1 MKPLRQLAH
10 WIADFDGTRVP
21 SGIIEY
27 AKMLILDQIGCQVA
41 GRQFKWSRAVEK
53 ATALSFTGTDAFAL
67 GPKRRVDV
75 MPAAAL
81 AFVNS
86 ALGHAFEADDTHTS
100 ASIHPGSIIIPAVM
114 AVGRGNRQLHGRDL
128 LSATIAG
135 YETLLAIARVVT
147 PNLTDRGFHPPL
159 AVGPYGAAA
168 ACARVLNLGRDKVVH
183 ALGIAGSYSG
193 GLTAY
198 IDHGGEVKRIHSAIA
213 AEAGVRSVHLAQ
225 SGLRGPDET
234 LAGPKGFWSTFG
246 GLVDSNPVVLE
257 LPGDSG
263 FQLSNTAIKPYCSHI
278 RTFSAIDATAGLVA
292 KLGVSGPQG
301 VHTRVSAVR
310 VYVSRSTMRF
320 LNQGKNIRDMLSAQ
334 LNVSFA
340 VALRLV
346 KGSNSLDDYLSAGIA
361 NREVADLMQRI
372 HVHENPALGGG
383 YPDKY
388 SATVEI
394 ELFDGQSHSQTIRY
408 PKGFAENRLTLA
420 EVVDKFYDMTS
431 DAIGPIKAAA
441 IKDIVLNLEEHDR
454 LERLYDLLR

>member
-1 MKPLRQLAH
+1 MEPLRQLAD
-10 WIADFDGTRVP
+10 WVADFKGTSVP
-21 SGIIEY
+21 SDIVEY
-27 AKMLILDQIGCQVA
+27 GKMLILDQIGCQVA
-41 GRQFKWSRAVEK
+41 GRQFEWSRAVEK
-53 ATALSFTGTDAFAL
+53 ATALSFTGKDLSTL
-67 GPKRRVDV
+67 GLKRRVDV
-75 MPAAAL
+75 LPPAAL

-114 AVGRGNRQLHGRDL
+114 AVGRGNPQLHGRDL

-168 ACARVLNLGRDKVVH
+168 ACARVLNLERDKVWH
-183 ALGIAGSYSG
+183 ALGVAGSYSG

-225 SGLRGPDET
+225 AGFRGPDET
-234 LAGPKGFWSTFG
+234 LAGRRGFWSTFG
-246 GLVDSNPVVLE
+246 GLVDSRPGLFE

-278 RTFSAIDATAGLVA
+278 RTFSAIDATANLVA
-292 KLGVSGPQG
+292 RLRLDGPRG
-301 VHTRVSAVR
+301 VHTRVSSVR

-320 LNQGKNIRDMLSAQ
+320 LNQGKNIRDILSAQ
-334 LNVSFA
+334 LSVNFA

-346 KGSNSLDDYLSAGIA
+346 KGSNSLDDYLSTGIA

-372 HVHENPALGGG
+372 HVQENPALGAE

-394 ELFDGQSHSQTIRY
+394 ELFDGQTHSQTVRY
-408 PKGFAENRLTLA
+408 PRGFAENRLTVA
-420 EVVDKFYDMTS
+420 EAVDKFNEMTC
-431 DAIGPIKAAA
+431 DAIGPIKASA
-441 IKDIVLNLEEHDR
+441 IKNMVLNLEKYDR
-454 LERLYDLLR
+454 LEGLYDLLK